1 MGPCRRCLNDCAWD
15 FVVQVEHTSY
25 RKEEGFTMADIFE
38 LFKKISK
45 ETPATSPIEGL
56 IVGLGNPGVRY
67 QWTRHNAGFLAMDA
81 LTAKFGGN
89 PDRAKFDALVGETVI
104 AGKRVLT
111 MKPQTFMN
119 ASGDAV
125 EAAMKFYKLEPSQLL
140 VISDDISLDV
150 GKLRVRKNGSA
161 GGQKGLNS
169 IIEALGTQEFPRI
182 RIGVGQKPSPDYD
195 LADWVL
201 GVMPK
206 CAAEAMRA
214 RFPDVRCAVELM
226 LAGKIDE
233 AMNRFSR

>member
-1 MGPCRRCLNDCAWD
+1 
-15 FVVQVEHTSY
+15 
-25 RKEEGFTMADIFE
+25 MADIFD
-38 LFKKISK
+38 LFRKISK
-45 ETPATSPIEGL
+45 ETPAATPISWL

-81 LTAKFGGN
+81 LVARHGGN
-89 PDRAKFDALVGETVI
+89 PDRAKFDALVGETTI
-104 AGKRVLT
+104 AGKRVLL

-125 EAAMKFYKLEPSQLL
+125 EAAMKFYKLAPSRLL
-140 VISDDISLDV
+140 VLSDDISLDV
-150 GKLRVRKNGSA
+150 GKLRVRKSGSA

-201 GVMPK
+201 SVFTPEQREHLQKNTFPLVCDGVEK
-206 CAAEAMRA
+206 LLSDDLDGAMQH
-214 RFPDVRCAVELM
+214 CN
-226 LAGKIDE
+226 GKGGI
-233 AMNRFSR
+233 

>member
-1 MGPCRRCLNDCAWD
+1 
-15 FVVQVEHTSY
+15 
-25 RKEEGFTMADIFE
+25 
-38 LFKKISK
+38 
-45 ETPATSPIEGL
+45 
-56 IVGLGNPGVRY
+56 VGLGNPGVRY

-81 LTAKFGGN
+81 LATRFGGN
-89 PDRAKFDALVGETVI
+89 PDRAKFEALVGETTI
-104 AGKRVLT
+104 AGKRVLL

-125 EAAMKFYKLEPSQLL
+125 EAAMHFYKLEPSQLL

-169 IIEALGTQEFPRI
+169 IIEAIGTQDFPRI

-201 GVMPK
+201 SVFPPEHREHLVKHTFPLVCDGVEK
-206 CAAEAMRA
+206 I
-214 RFPDVRCAVELM
+214 
-226 LAGKIDE
+226 LAGDFDG
-233 AMNRFSR
+233 AMQHCNGKGGLS

>member
-1 MGPCRRCLNDCAWD
+1 
-15 FVVQVEHTSY
+15 
-25 RKEEGFTMADIFE
+25 MADIFE

-45 ETPATSPIEGL
+45 ETPAASPIEGL
-56 IVGLGNPGVRY
+56 VVGLGNPGVRY
-67 QWTRHNAGFLAMDA
+67 QWTRHNAGFLAMDV
-81 LTAKFGGN
+81 LTAKLGGN
-89 PDRAKFDALVGETVI
+89 PDRARFDALVGETVI
-104 AGKRVLT
+104 GGKRVLT

-140 VISDDISLDV
+140 VISDDISLNV

-201 GVMPK
+201 SVFSPEQREHLVKNTFPLVCDGVEMLLRGDIDG
-206 CAAEAMRA
+206 AMQH
-214 RFPDVRCAVELM
+214 CN
-226 LAGKIDE
+226 GKGGI
-233 AMNRFSR
+233 A